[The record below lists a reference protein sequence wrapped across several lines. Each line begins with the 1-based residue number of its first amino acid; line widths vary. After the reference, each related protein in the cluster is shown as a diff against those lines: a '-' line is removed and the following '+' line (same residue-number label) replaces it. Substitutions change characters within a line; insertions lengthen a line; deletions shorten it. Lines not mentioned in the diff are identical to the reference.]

1 MTVQMSLGSCFHI
14 FCVVILLQLDM
25 FAFLILIN
33 FCQSICFGAVGRNI
47 DCISGLNIDI
57 LFV

>member
-1 MTVQMSLGSCFHI
+1 MSLGSCFHI

-33 FCQSICFGAVGRNI
+33 FYQSICFGAVGRNI
-47 DCISGLNIDI
+47 DCISALNIDI